1 MCAEDD
7 DAVGRVTPQEIVT
20 RRLGLEPCDDR
31 VLSPRV
37 LELAHVD
44 LEVLIR
50 RGDLLDLAEEE
61 LLALRARLGAVVA
74 GAECGEA
81 AEELAHVGLVEAL
94 EEGLE
99 VLLLVRELVRE
110 DFCERRR
117 ANGTEKSKVKGQDFR
132 FLTQ

>member
-1 MCAEDD
+1 MIECCPHGCLNSRPSTLRSLF
-7 DAVGRVTPQEIVT
+7 DAAICST
-20 RRLGLEPCDDR
+20 
-31 VLSPRV
+31 
-37 LELAHVD
+37 
-44 LEVLIR
+44 
-50 RGDLLDLAEEE
+50 EEE

-99 VLLLVRELVRE
+99 VLLLVREFVRE
-110 DFCERRR
+110 DFCERGGGD
-117 ANGTEKSKVKGQDFR
+117 GTEKSTVKGQDFR